1 MGRKLAEF
9 QIAIA
14 AISLSSIF
22 CGLLATPPPQKKK
35 SDQKS
40 ISFFQSFPFLLF
52 EIFFIE
58 HVYRIYSGQP

>member
-1 MGRKLAEF
+1 MGRKLAEL

-22 CGLLATPPPQKKK
+22 LRSVGPPTKEK

-58 HVYRIYSGQP
+58 HVYRI

>member
-22 CGLLATPPPQKKK
+22 LRSVGHRPPPKK

-58 HVYRIYSGQP
+58 HVYRI

>member
-1 MGRKLAEF
+1 MGRKLAEL

-22 CGLLATPPPQKKK
+22 FAVCWPPPPPKKK

-58 HVYRIYSGQP
+58 HVYRI